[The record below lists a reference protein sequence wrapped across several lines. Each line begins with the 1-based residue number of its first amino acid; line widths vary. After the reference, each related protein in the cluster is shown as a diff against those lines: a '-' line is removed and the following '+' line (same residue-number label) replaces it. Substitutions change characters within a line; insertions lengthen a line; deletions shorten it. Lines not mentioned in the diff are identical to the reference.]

1 MWPCRQGC
9 AVASASPFSRPAA
22 CALAPG
28 TATADR
34 GRCRRARARAPW
46 ARGCP
51 LRATAQGFSFLT
63 VCILEYD
70 SRNLSQRLS
79 GEGFL
84 ERSRNFS
91 KLFCYDFD
99 YENFFHFSFFF
110 LEIVLQRRAAWG
122 QREARRK
129 RIATAVFSRFCS
141 GPGPLQGRCRR
152 AHASGG
158 RLVAARRGRQRSRP
172 ASAAPSPPRA

>member
-1 MWPCRQGC
+1 MPSGLCCRFCIPLQPSCCMRIG
-9 AVASASPFSRPAA
+9 SRHSDSG
-22 CALAPG
+22 PG
-28 TATADR
+28 TLQ
-34 GRCRRARARAPW
+34 ARARAPW

-110 LEIVLQRRAAWG
+110 SRLCFSAVQLGDRERRG
-122 QREARRK
+122 ERESQPRS
-129 RIATAVFSRFCS
+129 SRAS
-141 GPGPLQGRCRR
+141 VVDRGRCRR